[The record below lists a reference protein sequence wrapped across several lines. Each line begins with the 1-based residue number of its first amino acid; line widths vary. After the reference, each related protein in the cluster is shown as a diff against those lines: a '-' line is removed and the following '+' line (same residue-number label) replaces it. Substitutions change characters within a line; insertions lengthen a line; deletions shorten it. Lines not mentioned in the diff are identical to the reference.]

1 MKGCR
6 DHDRVRATSHNK
18 SRNYCPAIRA
28 ASRSRS
34 SCIRFLFEISVIAG
48 PLRNPGVPSRVQTPA
63 RCLKSPQAMRPG
75 RARRISAGKP
85 GLLTQTLTLTLTPG
99 SGSVRSEIRDIG
111 RDFTCSN
118 AVTGFSQKGKNIMAG
133 PVVNTLLTLPQ
144 KVFSFRRISLSRQ
157 ETIRPRPEFQVPGCL
172 NPR

>member
-1 MKGCR
+1 
-6 DHDRVRATSHNK
+6 
-18 SRNYCPAIRA
+18 
-28 ASRSRS
+28 
-34 SCIRFLFEISVIAG
+34 
-48 PLRNPGVPSRVQTPA
+48 
-63 RCLKSPQAMRPG
+63 MRPG

-144 KVFSFRRISLSRQ
+144 KVFSFRRISLSHQ
-157 ETIRPRPEFQVPGCL
+157 ETIRPRKQASKRVYVIVLFRPFSKISPIRASFGM
-172 NPR
+172 